1 MAEYAI
7 ESVVETVRPATA
19 SLAQNKKLARSRP
32 RCQSLYPLASANEQR
47 LTEVLRNPV
56 GNAIKFTMRARCA

>member
-1 MAEYAI
+1 
-7 ESVVETVRPATA
+7 
-19 SLAQNKKLARSRP
+19 
-32 RCQSLYPLASANEQR
+32 LASANEQR